1 MVTEPQI
8 FLDNIMAIDT
18 ELIVQKVRQSNH
30 LVESPYSQDFTS
42 HEIKLFEIAAAG
54 IYEEDLENA
63 KNKINKRFSFS
74 SKQLAELLNTS
85 VSTIS
90 HEIENTARRLIK
102 KTIHLREVQNDSSV
116 EFVLINI
123 IPYARYKSGVF
134 EYDLNYAII
143 PYLIE
148 INKNF
153 TEYKLK
159 NLLIL
164 NSAYAIKLYK
174 LLYQY
179 KNIKHR
185 TFSVDDLKEQLGIID
200 KYPLYKNLKQKII
213 EPSVSQINI
222 LTDLS
227 VEYSEKKLGR
237 KVDRIE
243 FSFIVKNKFKQE
255 SVIDILPNVVN
266 NDFINSILDDYA
278 DKITSKSKEILTTTL
293 QNKGE
298 TFIIASVDYAK
309 KNAKTNF
316 EKYLLDTIENNWAEQ
331 NINKLEIKKKNEKTA
346 KQKVILELDNK
357 AHQKQLE
364 NANKSEI
371 ENLFLKLNEIE
382 QIKYNQFAQ
391 DILFKN
397 FAKLEKLNCSEKLLT
412 YSMFAISIDKHYNK
426 TLEIYI
432 EKILKINLHINR

>member
-1 MVTEPQI
+1 M
-8 FLDNIMAIDT
+8 FLDNIMVIDT

-90 HEIENTARRLIK
+90 HEIESTAKRLIK
-102 KTIHLREVQNDSSV
+102 KTIHLREIQNDSSV

-123 IPYARYKSGVF
+123 IPYARYKNGVF

-185 TFSVDDLKEQLGIID
+185 TFSVDELKEQLGIID

-213 EPSVSQINI
+213 EPSINQINM

-243 FSFIVKNKFKQE
+243 FYFVVKNKFKQD
-255 SVIDILPNVVN
+255 SLINLTPNIVS
-266 NDFINSILDDYA
+266 NDFINSILDSYA
-278 DKITSKSKEILTTTL
+278 DRITPKVKEILTEAL

-298 TFIIASVDYAK
+298 NFIIASVDYAK

-316 EKYLLDTIENNWAEQ
+316 EKYLIDTIENNWAEQ
-331 NINKLEIKKKNEKTA
+331 DINKLEAKKSNETIA
-346 KQKVILELDNK
+346 KQKQQQELEEK
-357 AHQKQLE
+357 ERQKQLD

-371 ENLFLKLNEIE
+371 EHLFFKLNEIE
-382 QIKYNQFAQ
+382 QTRYKQLAQ
-391 DILFKN
+391 NIFSKN
-397 FAKLEKLNCSEKLLT
+397 STKLDKLNCNEQLLT
-412 YSMFAISIDKHYNK
+412 YSVFAISVGKNYNK
-426 TLEIYI
+426 KLEMYL
-432 EKILKINLHINR
+432 EKILKIIINL